1 MSDRIDELKGNVKE
15 GLGKLT
21 GNRRLE
27 AEGEAGS
34 DAARAKRKTKGAL
47 REAGGAVKEGFGKLT
62 GDEATQAEGTP
73 EKLRGKA
80 EQTG

>member
-1 MSDRIDELKGNVKE
+1 MGDRIDELRGKVKE

-21 GNRRLE
+21 GNERLE
-27 AEGEAGS
+27 AEGEVQSGT
-34 DAARAKRKTKGAL
+34 ARAKRKTKGAL

-62 GDEATQAEGTP
+62 GREVTEAEGTA

-80 EQTG
+80 EQAG